1 MCTLDWQETQ
11 CSLQQPPLRDKSC
24 PWDSPIGLLNSQAS
38 CESSAAPQKQF
49 ISLRL
54 KASHNTPVDS
64 SILCQ
69 SKPIFLLVSS
79 APPSPNICSIF
90 LHYKHRRDWPDKSK
104 GWGKRQELSSDLNT
118 EIFRAL
124 SGILELSKP
133 CQDLVLFGSCF
144 AAGPQNISILS
155 KQRKKIPQI
164 PVPHFPKPTM
174 YSFSFNKTSS
184 L

>member
-24 PWDSPIGLLNSQAS
+24 PWNSPIGLLNSQAS

-79 APPSPNICSIF
+79 APPSLNICSIF

-104 GWGKRQELSSDLNT
+104 GWGGKAG
-118 EIFRAL
+118 IVFR
-124 SGILELSKP
+124 SEHR
-133 CQDLVLFGSCF
+133 
-144 AAGPQNISILS
+144 NISCSFRDLGALQTLS
-155 KQRKKIPQI
+155 RSGAIWVLLCSRSPEYFDFKQTKKENPPNPSSSFPQTKN
-164 PVPHFPKPTM
+164 VF
-174 YSFSFNKTSS
+174 FLF
-184 L
+184 